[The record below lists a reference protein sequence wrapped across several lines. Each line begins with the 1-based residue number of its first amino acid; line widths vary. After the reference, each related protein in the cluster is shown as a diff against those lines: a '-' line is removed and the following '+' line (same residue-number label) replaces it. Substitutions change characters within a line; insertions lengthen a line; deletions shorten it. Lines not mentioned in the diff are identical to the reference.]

1 MLNIGIVKGLDKS
14 ESGLFIRPR
23 VPERESGSEGR
34 LIEEAAKS
42 ARSMLDNLS
51 QQEMKQVGFVPLVIT
66 ELAWIYAQQ
75 ARDAAARNRLA
86 MFRKLSGVFDQMRNG
101 YDDWLA
107 LDLDYANRK
116 RIKVEA
122 EALMRDY
129 ERDFTILAMCCD
141 QELKRV
147 APEYYYEDVR
157 VPAIVSMELVGLVGA
172 VNSLNDMLLSK
183 KNVVR
188 PSERTEMNPYTVWL
202 GENME
207 CYAGVD
213 TKTYNYGEKN
223 IMTAVVVI
231 RNKAIT
237 RDYGILNQ

>member
-1 MLNIGIVKGLDKS
+1 MFTGVMDGLGKIGGGLLDIPNLPIKIP
-14 ESGLFIRPR
+14 GL
-23 VPERESGSEGR
+23 EDR
-34 LIEEAAKS
+34 LLEEAAKS

-75 ARDAAARNRLA
+75 ARDAAARNRLD
-86 MFRKLSGVFDQMRNG
+86 MFRKLSGVFDQMRKG

-107 LDLDYANRK
+107 RDLDYANRK
-116 RIKVEA
+116 RIKIEA

-129 ERDFTILAMCCD
+129 ERDFTILSMCCD

-147 APEYYYEDVR
+147 APEFYYEDVR
-157 VPAIVSMELVGLVGA
+157 IPAIVSMELVGLVGA

-183 KNVVR
+183 RNVTR
-188 PSERTEMNPYTVWL
+188 PSERTEMNPYTAWM

-213 TKTYNYGEKN
+213 TKTFNYKDKN
-223 IMTAVVVI
+223 ILIALTVI
-231 RNKAIT
+231 KNKAIA
-237 RDYGILNQ
+237 REYNILNK